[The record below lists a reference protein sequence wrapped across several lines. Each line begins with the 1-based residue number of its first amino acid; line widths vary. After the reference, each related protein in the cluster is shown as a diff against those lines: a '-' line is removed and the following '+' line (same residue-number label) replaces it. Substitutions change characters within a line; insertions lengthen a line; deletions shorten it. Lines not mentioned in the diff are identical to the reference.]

1 MKTLD
6 LSFSEPALN
15 LACDE
20 VLLDEV
26 HSGNREPTL
35 RFWESPSLFVVVGYG
50 NDIERECQTQ
60 ACQNL
65 GIPIL
70 RRSSGGGTVLQGPGC
85 LNYSLILQI
94 ADNEK
99 TGNIGTTNCHV
110 MRTNRDALGQALGQA
125 IEIEGHTDLAIDGVK
140 FSGNAQRRKRDALLF
155 HGTILLA
162 FDLPLIGQALR
173 LPSSEPDYR
182 EGRSHE
188 TFCRNIPLT
197 PEVVKQALGQSWLC
211 GGQAPPIDAGK
222 VQRLAGEKYSRP
234 DWIHR
239 RAKRSQ
245 ASE

>member
-50 NDIERECQTQ
+50 NDIERECRTQ
-60 ACQNL
+60 ACQKL

-94 ADNEK
+94 AEEEK
-99 TGNIGTTNCHV
+99 TEYIGTTNCRV
-110 MRTNRDALGQALGQA
+110 MKTNRDALGQALGQA
-125 IEIEGHTDLAIDGVK
+125 VEIEGHTDLAIDGVK
-140 FSGNAQRRKRDALLF
+140 FSGNAQRRKRNALLF

-197 PEVVKQALGQSWLC
+197 PEAVKQALCQSWLC
-211 GGQAPPIDAGK
+211 GGHAPPIDAGK